1 MQERV
6 TWVWW
11 VWWGTEGAI
20 ARGGRRAEGKGGG
33 GGENFLVALSFFSA
47 RDSAATSDRDG
58 LDIGLR
64 LVGALWALQ

>member
-6 TWVWW
+6 TWVW

-20 ARGGRRAEGKGGG
+20 ARGGEGRRGREGEGKIFWLL
-33 GGENFLVALSFFSA
+33 FLFFLPYW
-47 RDSAATSDRDG
+47 DSAATSDRDG